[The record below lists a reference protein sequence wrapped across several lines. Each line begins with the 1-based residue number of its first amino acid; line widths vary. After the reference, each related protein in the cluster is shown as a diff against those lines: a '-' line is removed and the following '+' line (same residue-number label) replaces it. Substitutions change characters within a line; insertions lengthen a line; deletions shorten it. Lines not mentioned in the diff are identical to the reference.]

1 MNKILF
7 SFGFRGNTLQN
18 FNTLQT
24 IVIFAQ
30 KQCQMKRFFN
40 VTGLCNPNDH
50 FMVDPLRGLDE
61 TILSLIA
68 NKYYF
73 TIHAPRQTGKTTLLR
88 ALMNQINTDGN
99 RICLYFSVETAGY
112 RSISVNDANKNIN
125 KAIVESA
132 KSFLPLEYQ
141 PKHWEKASEMSFK
154 DFVSQWTRELP
165 KTIVLLIDEIDSL
178 YDDALVSV
186 LRQLR
191 DGFQF
196 RPDAFP
202 SSIALV
208 GLRDVR
214 EYKEKVRDNDRSIG
228 SGSPFNVKAE
238 SLTISNFSRLQIA
251 GLFQQYTN
259 EGGQVFIDEIIDLIF
274 LLTGGQPWLVN
285 ALAREIT
292 DKILERD
299 TSKPISVEIVNQAK
313 ENLILRRDTHLDSL
327 IDKLQNPRVR
337 PIIDAILSGADIHY
351 NEFND
356 DLKYVEDLGIVV
368 KDLKKDGVKISNQI
382 YSEII
387 PRVLN
392 SNLQDLM
399 IPKVSPQW
407 FIKSDGHLDMN
418 ALLLEFQD
426 FYREHSESWLDT
438 FSYHESG
445 KQLLLMAFLQRIVN
459 GGGSIAREMAVGRGR
474 TDLVI
479 EFNGDSFVLELKIKR
494 SNTNMERTYKQL
506 FHYLDQLNQTHGY
519 LILFELKNSDVLS
532 WEERMKW
539 TEVEYE
545 SLGVKK
551 QFSVVEM

>member
-1 MNKILF
+1 
-7 SFGFRGNTLQN
+7 
-18 FNTLQT
+18 
-24 IVIFAQ
+24 
-30 KQCQMKRFFN
+30 MKRFFN

-88 ALMNQINTDGN
+88 SLSKQLNMSQKYVAVH
-99 RICLYFSVETAGY
+99 FSLETAGF
-112 RSISVNDANKNIN
+112 RSNTVEKAN
-125 KAIVESA
+125 KAIIESLYSA
-132 KSFLPLEYQ
+132 SQEQVAEYNYPPSLSGYEPSINVFKNYLTDWARNSSLP
-141 PKHWEKASEMSFK
+141 
-154 DFVSQWTRELP
+154 
-165 KTIVLLIDEIDSL
+165 IILLIDEIDSL
-178 YDDALVSV
+178 YDDVLISV

-196 RPDAFP
+196 RPYAFP

-214 EYKEKVRDNDRSIG
+214 EYKEKVRDNNQSIG
-228 SGSPFNVKAE
+228 SGSPFNIKAK
-238 SLTISNFSRLQIA
+238 SLTIGNFSLHQIT
-251 GLFQQYTN
+251 GLFQQYTD
-259 EGGQVFIDEIIDLIF
+259 EGGQVFEGEIINLIY

-285 ALAREIT
+285 ALANEIT
-292 DKILERD
+292 IEILLGD
-299 TSKPISVEIVNQAK
+299 TSKPITFEIVNQAK

>member
-1 MNKILF
+1 
-7 SFGFRGNTLQN
+7 
-18 FNTLQT
+18 
-24 IVIFAQ
+24 
-30 KQCQMKRFFN
+30 MKRFFN

-50 FMVDPLRGLDE
+50 FMVDPLRGLGE

-88 ALMNQINTDGN
+88 SLSKQLNMSQKYIAVH
-99 RICLYFSVETAGY
+99 FSLETAGF
-112 RSISVNDANKNIN
+112 RSNSVEKAN
-125 KAIVESA
+125 KAIIESLYSA
-132 KSFLPLEYQ
+132 SQEQVTVNNYPPYPSEYEPSINVFKNYLTDWARNSSLP
-141 PKHWEKASEMSFK
+141 
-154 DFVSQWTRELP
+154 
-165 KTIVLLIDEIDSL
+165 IILLIDEIDSL
-178 YDDALVSV
+178 YDDVLISV

-196 RPDAFP
+196 RPEAFP

-214 EYKEKVRDNDRSIG
+214 EYKEKVRDNDSSIG

-238 SLTISNFSRLQIA
+238 SLTISNFSRHQIA
-251 GLFQQYTN
+251 GLFQQYTD
-259 EGGQVFIDEIIDLIF
+259 EGGQVFEDEIINLIY

-299 TSKPISVEIVNQAK
+299 TSKPIIVEIVNQAK

-337 PIIDAILSGADIHY
+337 PIIDAILSGTDILY

>member
-1 MNKILF
+1 
-7 SFGFRGNTLQN
+7 
-18 FNTLQT
+18 
-24 IVIFAQ
+24 
-30 KQCQMKRFFN
+30 MKRFFN
-40 VTGLCNPNDH
+40 VTGLCNPKDH

-61 TILSLIA
+61 TIVRLID

-88 ALMNQINTDGN
+88 ALMDQINTDGN

-112 RSISVNDANKNIN
+112 RSISINDANKNIN
-125 KAIVESA
+125 RAIVESA
-132 KSFLPLEYQ
+132 KSFLPVEYL
-141 PKHWEKASEMSFK
+141 PKHSDMAGEMSFK

-165 KTIVLLIDEIDSL
+165 KTMILLIDEIDSL
-178 YDDALVSV
+178 YDDVLVSV

-196 RPDAFP
+196 RPEAFP
-202 SSIALV
+202 SSVALV

-214 EYKEKVRDNDRSIG
+214 EYKEKVRDKDLSIG
-228 SGSPFNVKAE
+228 SGSPFNIKAK
-238 SLTISNFSRLQIA
+238 SLTISNFSHHQIA
-251 GLFQQYTN
+251 GLLQQYTD
-259 EGGQVFIDEIIDLIF
+259 EGGQVFDDAIIDLIY

-285 ALAREIT
+285 ALANEIT
-292 DKILERD
+292 VEILSKD
-299 TSKPISVEIVNQAK
+299 TSKPITVEIVNQAK

-327 IDKLQNPRVR
+327 IDKLLNPRVR
-337 PIIDAILSGADIHY
+337 PIIDAILSGADIQY

-368 KDLKKDGVKISNQI
+368 KDIKKDGVKISNQI
-382 YSEII
+382 YNEII

-407 FIKSDGHLDMN
+407 FIKSDGHLDMD
-418 ALLLEFQD
+418 ALLREFQD

-479 EFNGDSFVLELKIKR
+479 EFNGDCFVLELKIKR

-506 FHYLDQLNQTHGY
+506 FHYIDQLNKTHGY
-519 LILFELKNSDVLS
+519 LILFELRNSGILP
-532 WEERMKW
+532 WEERIKW